1 MTGAAGFIGS
11 NLSARLAMSGCE
23 VLGIDNF
30 STYYS
35 PELKRLRVKKVLDP
49 HGVEVKEIDL
59 NNVHLTHSLMKSF
72 QPHTVIHLAAQ
83 PGVRTPLEKSDAYI
97 QNNLVSFANVIQSS
111 VELGVPNFLYA
122 SSSSVYGNS
131 IDFPYREDNKSIVPI
146 SIYGATKLANEILA
160 PAYIAGSKTNA
171 RGMRFFTVYGPWG
184 RPDMAY
190 FRIIDGALN
199 GSEFTK
205 FGSGE
210 VKRDFTFIDDITQMI
225 ECLAKELTKREPG
238 FSDVVNIG
246 GGNPHSLNDLI
257 EVISHQIDSKIEIS
271 ESGRNPTDT
280 EFTSADVGKLVQL
293 TGSKPEINL
302 EEGVRRTIA
311 WASQP
316 GISENLQKWAASTN

>member
-30 STYYS
+30 SAYYS
-35 PELKRLRVKKVLDP
+35 PELKRLRVKRVLEP
-49 HGVEVKEIDL
+49 HGVKIEEIDL
-59 NNVHLTHSLMKSF
+59 TQLKLTHSLIKRF
-72 QPHTVIHLAAQ
+72 RPQTVIHLAAQ

-97 QNNLVSFANVIQSS
+97 QNNLVSFSNVIQSS

-131 IDFPYREDNKSIVPI
+131 VDFPYREDNKSIAPI
-146 SIYGATKLANEILA
+146 SIYGSTKLANEILA
-160 PAYIAGSKTNA
+160 PAYIAGSITKA

-190 FRIIDGALN
+190 FRIIDCALN

-210 VKRDFTFIDDITQMI
+210 VKRDFTFIDDITLMI
-225 ECLAKELTKREPG
+225 ESLSNELATREPG

-246 GGNPHSLNDLI
+246 GGKPHSLNDLI
-257 EVISHQIDSKIEIS
+257 AVISHQIDSKIEIS
-271 ESGRNPTDT
+271 ELSSNPADT
-280 EFTSADVGKLVQL
+280 KLTSADVGRLVEL

-302 EEGVRRTIA
+302 EEGVRRTIV

-316 GISENLQKWAASTN
+316 GISENLQKWAASTY